1 MSRPV
6 SLFLRLAS
14 LCLFLGLAWIHL
26 FWDAETPSAQALAK
40 YGGVFPNLDS
50 ELVSRG
56 MGGWFLA
63 SGLAVILWQP
73 KWLVVL
79 FIVLATVPLS
89 LFALGSCAVSE
100 TPISNLLGAL
110 AILLTP
116 LILCLGDLF
125 SRPRLARN
133 LARLSL
139 SISFI
144 TLGILASGAH
154 YQGPLPLIGEVSLG
168 SQQPKVWV
176 ELIATMAPE
185 LDPLKHEMILRIVG
199 GLAILASL
207 GIWSSL
213 MVSISAIAMS
223 LLAMVG
229 SAAITTSHL
238 SGDTLDVLH
247 RWAPE
252 TILRMPLVILPF
264 AVWQMTA
271 GSSIKPPNQP
281 KRRKLKRV
289 EPDPEEFEIIMEDDD
304 RFVPVDEI
312 R

>member
-6 SLFLRLAS
+6 SLFLRLAT

-26 FWDAETPSAQALAK
+26 FWESETPYAQIIGQS
-40 YGGVFPNLDS
+40 GGMLSDLDPQVVAWS
-50 ELVSRG
+50 F
-56 MGGWFLA
+56 GGWFLA
-63 SGLAVILWQP
+63 TGLAVIIWQP
-73 KWLVVL
+73 SWLVVVFL
-79 FIVLATVPLS
+79 LLGMAPIGCFAVGSFATSNAPLS
-89 LFALGSCAVSE
+89 SLLGS
-100 TPISNLLGAL
+100 T
-110 AILLTP
+110 AIFMTP
-116 LILCLGDLF
+116 LVLCFGSVF
-125 SRPRLARN
+125 GWAKFARI

-139 SISFI
+139 SVSFV
-144 TLGILASGAH
+144 TFGLLAAGAY
-154 YQGPLPLIGEVSLG
+154 YQGELPLIGEVTLG
-168 SQQPKVWV
+168 SKQPEVWV
-176 ELIATMAPE
+176 GMIANMAPE
-185 LDPLKHEMILRIVG
+185 LDPLKHELILRIFG
-199 GLAILASL
+199 GLAILTAL

-238 SGDTLDVLH
+238 TGETVEVLH

-264 AVWQMTA
+264 AVWQMMA
-271 GSSIKPPNQP
+271 GLSTKSANQP

-289 EPDPEEFEIIMEDDD
+289 DPDPGEFEIIMDDDD
-304 RFVPVDEI
+304 RVVSVDEI

>member
-1 MSRPV
+1 
-6 SLFLRLAS
+6 
-14 LCLFLGLAWIHL
+14 
-26 FWDAETPSAQALAK
+26 
-40 YGGVFPNLDS
+40 
-50 ELVSRG
+50 